1 MYDIMIVEDDVK
13 IAAMLQAH
21 IQKYG
26 YNGVVVE
33 DFERVLDRFRAIKPH
48 MVLLDINLPSF
59 DGYYWCRQ
67 IRTVSTCPII
77 VISARSGKMDQLM
90 ALENGA
96 DDYMTKPFHY
106 EIVMA
111 KIRNQLRRAYGDYAA
126 KSEERVV
133 SQSGLLLYPERME
146 LRLHDKS
153 VALSKKETVLMETLI
168 ERCPRVV
175 SRETILDKLWDDA
188 FVDDNTLS
196 VNITRIRKRLA
207 ELGIEH
213 ALETVRGSGY
223 RLNLVWK
230 DEAEQ

>member
-1 MYDIMIVEDDVK
+1 MYDIMIIEDDRK
-13 IAAMLQAH
+13 IAMLLQAH

-26 YNGVVVE
+26 YGSTIVD
-33 DFERVLDRFRAIKPH
+33 DFEHVLEQFQAHKPH
-48 MVLLDINLPSF
+48 LVLLDINLPSY

-67 IRTVSTCPII
+67 IRSVSTCPII

-111 KIRNQLRRAYGDYAA
+111 KIRSQLRRAYGDYAS
-126 KSEERVV
+126 KSEERVIG
-133 SQSGLLLYPERME
+133 QSGLLLYPERME
-146 LRLHDKS
+146 LHLNDKF
-153 VALSKKETVLMETLI
+153 VTLSKKETVLMETLL

-175 SRETILDKLWDDA
+175 SRETILDKLWDDT

-213 ALETVRGSGY
+213 ALETVRGTGY

-230 DEAEQ
+230 DEAE

>member
-1 MYDIMIVEDDVK
+1 MYDIMIVEDDDK

-21 IQKYG
+21 IRKYG
-26 YNGVVVE
+26 YNGIIVD
-33 DFERVLDRFRAIKPH
+33 DFDGVLDRFRALEPH

-67 IRTVSTCPII
+67 IRAVSSCPII

-111 KIRNQLRRAYGDYAA
+111 KIRNQLRRAYGDLAA
-126 KSEERVV
+126 KERVV
-133 SQSGLLLYPERME
+133 SHAGLLLYPERME
-146 LRLHDKS
+146 LHLNGRS
-153 VALSKKETVLMETLI
+153 VALSKKETVLIETLL
-168 ERCPRVV
+168 ERSPRVV

-207 ELGIEH
+207 ELGIEQ

-223 RLNLVWK
+223 RLTPVW
-230 DEAEQ
+230 AEEGPR

>member
-1 MYDIMIVEDDVK
+1 MYDIMIVEDDGK
-13 IAAMLQAH
+13 IASMLEAH
-21 IQKYG
+21 IRKYG
-26 YNGVVVE
+26 YNGIVID
-33 DFERVLDRFRAIKPH
+33 DFDRVLDRFRELEPH

-67 IRTVSTCPII
+67 IRAISTCPII

-111 KIRNQLRRAYGDYAA
+111 KIRNQLRRAYGEFAA
-126 KSEERVV
+126 KERVV
-133 SQSGLLLYPERME
+133 SQAGLLLYPERME
-146 LRLHDKS
+146 LHLNGKS
-153 VALSKKETVLMETLI
+153 IVISKKETVLLETLL
-168 ERCPRVV
+168 ERSPRVV
-175 SRETILDKLWDDA
+175 SRETILDKLWDDT

-207 ELGIEH
+207 ELGIEQ

-223 RLNLVWK
+223 RLNPIWL
-230 DEAEQ
+230 EEGAR

>member
-1 MYDIMIVEDDVK
+1 MYDIMIVEDDDK
-13 IAAMLQAH
+13 IATMLQAH
-21 IQKYG
+21 IRKYG
-26 YNGVVVE
+26 YNGIVVD
-33 DFERVLDRFRAIKPH
+33 DFERVLDRFRELEPH

-67 IRTVSTCPII
+67 IRSVSTCPII

-111 KIRNQLRRAYGDYAA
+111 KIRNQLRRAYGDFAA
-126 KSEERVV
+126 KERVV
-133 SQSGLLLYPERME
+133 SHAGLLLYPERME
-146 LRLHDKS
+146 LHLNGKS
-153 VALSKKETVLMETLI
+153 VMVSKKETVLLETLL
-168 ERCPRVV
+168 ERSPRVV
-175 SRETILDKLWDDA
+175 SRETILEKLWDDT

-207 ELGIEH
+207 ELGIEQ

-223 RLNLVWK
+223 RLNPVWT
-230 DEAEQ
+230 EEGAR

>member
-1 MYDIMIVEDDVK
+1 MYTILIVEDDRK
-13 IAAMLQAH
+13 IAELLQSH

-26 YNGVVVE
+26 YQAVIVT
-33 DFERVLDRFRAIKPH
+33 DFEHVLEQFREIQPH

-67 IRTVSTCPII
+67 IRSVSDCPLI

-111 KIRNQLRRAYGDYAA
+111 KIRNHLNRAYA
-126 KSEERVV
+126 SRNEERVV
-133 SQSGLLLYPERME
+133 QKAGLMLYPERLE
-146 LRLHDKS
+146 LQLQGKA
-153 VALSKKETVLMETLI
+153 VMLSKKEAVLMETLL
-168 ERCPRVV
+168 ERSPRVV
-175 SRETILDKLWDDA
+175 SREAILNQLWDDS

-207 ELGIEH
+207 ELGIEQ

-223 RLNLVWK
+223 RLSPIWE
-230 DEAEQ
+230 DHQTR